1 MASPLGTIAGH
12 VLLAK
17 SDMVSFADSLVA
29 PLSLINAI
37 IAAVSIKKKTNIQ
50 STLSR
55 LEEMWDENGV
65 YTELK

>member
-1 MASPLGTIAGH
+1 MTSPLGEIADH
-12 VLLAK
+12 VLTAK

-37 IAAVSIKKKTNIQ
+37 IAAVGIKRRDTIEA
-50 STLSR
+50 TLKR
-55 LEEMWDENGV
+55 LEEIWDENGV